1 MSFSANIGNLPLRLQ
16 WKISLPYLLA
26 IERCQHALSLFA
38 WCTLAMYNIHL
49 CIFHNMLFYC
59 LPYSTPYCPSE
70 NGLFFFLWWNKAL
83 SRMSCFGSEGPYL
96 FLIFHLFLYIK
107 WIENTIHWIVNAK
120 LHYELVSFKMQRLLF
135 LEDNWIKCHMLLR
148 FCCYFAAVILL
159 LIVASVPFTSD
170 SLLVDVQ
177 CMFLLDIQIITLT
190 ANIGRLKHHSYWW
203 IIVKLDHT
211 SSLWESL
218 EALSLTKCTR
228 WRLSLYCINQRSIQH
243 TCPKNTI
250 GKW

>member
-1 MSFSANIGNLPLRLQ
+1 MHCHFLPDVL
-16 WKISLPYLLA
+16 W
-26 IERCQHALSLFA
+26 
-38 WCTLAMYNIHL
+38 L
-49 CIFHNMLFYC
+49 CIIYIYAYFTICFSIVYRILLHIAHLKTVF
-59 LPYSTPYCPSE
+59 
-70 NGLFFFLWWNKAL
+70 FFFLWWNKAL

-228 WRLSLYCINQRSIQH
+228 WRLSL
-243 TCPKNTI
+243 
-250 GKW
+250 